1 MRINYRLGWLAVGG
15 RGGRRAGSRVPL
27 DGGRDTKQRG
37 EDEAVVSAD
46 LQTNEHASERDG
58 QPADLSDILRCVE
71 DARSFISLFRLG
83 VREKKGGMRVSEARG
98 LSVCVCVAECRCC
111 VWLEEG
117 GGLVPWR
124 CWMWLRAE
132 WGRGGPAT
140 GP

>member
-58 QPADLSDILRCVE
+58 QPADLSAIT
-71 DARSFISLFRLG
+71 SLKLG
-83 VREKKGGMRVSEARG
+83 
-98 LSVCVCVAECRCC
+98 
-111 VWLEEG
+111 G
-117 GGLVPWR
+117 GGL
-124 CWMWLRAE
+124 AN
-132 WGRGGPAT
+132 GHAQGPT
-140 GP
+140 NRRLG

>member
-27 DGGRDTKQRG
+27 DGGRDTKQKG

-58 QPADLSDILRCVE
+58 QPADLSDILRYIE

-83 VREKKGGMRVSEARG
+83 VREKKGGMGVSEARG
-98 LSVCVCVAECRCC
+98 LSVCVCVAGAVAASGWERRVGKC
-111 VWLEEG
+111 
-117 GGLVPWR
+117 
-124 CWMWLRAE
+124 
-132 WGRGGPAT
+132 RGGA
-140 GP
+140 GCG

>member
-27 DGGRDTKQRG
+27 DGGRDTKQKG

-58 QPADLSDILRCVE
+58 QPADLSDILRYIE

-83 VREKKGGMRVSEARG
+83 VREKKGGMRVSEAGGALG
-98 LSVCVCVAECRCC
+98 L
-111 VWLEEG
+111 
-117 GGLVPWR
+117 
-124 CWMWLRAE
+124 LRALLGAVAASGWE
-132 WGRGGPAT
+132 RRVGKCRGGA
-140 GP
+140 GCG

>member
-58 QPADLSDILRCVE
+58 QPADLGSSERYGFFGTSKMLV
-71 DARSFISLFRLG
+71 ALFRYFG
-83 VREKKGGMRVSEARG
+83 
-98 LSVCVCVAECRCC
+98 
-111 VWLEEG
+111 
-117 GGLVPWR
+117 
-124 CWMWLRAE
+124 
-132 WGRGGPAT
+132 WG
-140 GP
+140 

>member
-27 DGGRDTKQRG
+27 DGGRDTKQRK

-58 QPADLSDILRCVE
+58 RPADLSAILRYIE

-83 VREKKGGMRVSEARG
+83 VREKKGGNESE
-98 LSVCVCVAECRCC
+98 
-111 VWLEEG
+111 
-117 GGLVPWR
+117 
-124 CWMWLRAE
+124 
-132 WGRGGPAT
+132 
-140 GP
+140 

>member
-1 MRINYRLGWLAVGG
+1 MRINYRYRLGWLAVGG

-58 QPADLSDILRCVE
+58 QPADLSDILWCVE

-83 VREKKGGMRVSEARG
+83 VREKKG
-98 LSVCVCVAECRCC
+98 
-111 VWLEEG
+111 
-117 GGLVPWR
+117 
-124 CWMWLRAE
+124 E
-132 WGRGGPAT
+132 WE
-140 GP
+140 

>member
-27 DGGRDTKQRG
+27 DGGRDTKQKG

-98 LSVCVCVAECRCC
+98 LSVCVCVAGAVAASGWKRRVGKC
-111 VWLEEG
+111 
-117 GGLVPWR
+117 
-124 CWMWLRAE
+124 
-132 WGRGGPAT
+132 RGGA
-140 GP
+140 GSG

>member
-58 QPADLSDILRCVE
+58 QPADLSDILRYIG

-83 VREKKGGMRVSEARG
+83 VREKKGGMRVSEAGG
-98 LSVCVCVAECRCC
+98 LSACVALLGAVAASGWERRVGKCR
-111 VWLEEG
+111 G
-117 GGLVPWR
+117 SAGSG
-124 CWMWLRAE
+124 
-132 WGRGGPAT
+132 
-140 GP
+140 